1 MSNRTI
7 AKILAPALLGVFTFL
22 TSCAEHNT
30 PPPTATSPKMEMK
43 AAGQ

>member
-7 AKILAPALLGVFTFL
+7 SKIVPPVILGAFALL

-30 PPPTATSPKMEMK
+30 PPPTTTSPKMEMK